1 MKKQQKKYYKQY
13 EFFMRT
19 KTLLLKKHPGGQ
31 STFITRRCKWC
42 GKIFF
47 KKHNRETYC
56 SSKCKKYAHQEQKA
70 IFANKYRRQYHKK
83 ECLGTSGLSKHRRQD
98 YNQEYQAIQNEKKR
112 LKIS

>member
-1 MKKQQKKYYKQY
+1 MK
-13 EFFMRT
+13 FFMRT
-19 KTLLLKKHPGGQ
+19 KTLLL
-31 STFITRRCKWC
+31 
-42 GKIFF
+42 

-56 SSKCKKYAHQEQKA
+56 SSKCKKYAHQEKKA
-70 IFANKYRRQYHKK
+70 IFANKYRRQYPKK

>member
-1 MKKQQKKYYKQY
+1 
-13 EFFMRT
+13 MRT
-19 KTLLLKKHPGGQ
+19 KTILLRKHPGGQ
-31 STFITRRCKWC
+31 STFITRHCKWC
-42 GKIFF
+42 GKKFF

-56 SSKCKKYAHQEQKA
+56 SSKCKKYAHQEQNA

-98 YNQEYQAIQNEKKR
+98 YNQEYQAIQKEKKR

>member
-1 MKKQQKKYYKQY
+1 
-13 EFFMRT
+13 MRT
-19 KTLLLKKHPGGQ
+19 KILLKKHPRGQ

-98 YNQEYQAIQNEKKR
+98 YNQEYQAIQKEKKR

>member
-1 MKKQQKKYYKQY
+1 
-13 EFFMRT
+13 MRT

-31 STFITRRCKWC
+31 STFITRHCKWC
-42 GKIFF
+42 GKKFF

-70 IFANKYRRQYHKK
+70 IFANKYRRKYHKK